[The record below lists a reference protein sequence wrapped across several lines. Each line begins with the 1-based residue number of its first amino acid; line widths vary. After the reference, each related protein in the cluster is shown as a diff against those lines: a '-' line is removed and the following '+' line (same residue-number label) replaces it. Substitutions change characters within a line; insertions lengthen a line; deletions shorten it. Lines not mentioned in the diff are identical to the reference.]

1 MSKTDRR
8 NIMQKVAIIGATGM
22 IGRRILME
30 LIERGH
36 VITAIA
42 RHPFELPGST
52 SIIACYGDVMDAEV
66 VSGHVIAL
74 ENEVLISAIN
84 PDLNDLESFLTA
96 TENLISIA
104 EKAAVKKLITV
115 GGAGSLLLKDGTMV
129 MDSVGFPE
137 AHKGIADIHK
147 RALDIY
153 KKLEGKKFN
162 WINVSP
168 AAMIEPDEKTGTYR
182 LGLDETLL
190 VDAEGRSFIS
200 AEDFASAVADLIED
214 EKIENQRVTVAY

>member
-1 MSKTDRR
+1 
-8 NIMQKVAIIGATGM
+8 MQKVAIIGATGM

-30 LIERGH
+30 LIERDH
-36 VITAIA
+36 VITAIS

-52 SIIACYGDVMDAEV
+52 NLIACYGDVMDASV

-74 ENEVLISAIN
+74 ENEVLISAVN
-84 PDLNDLESFLTA
+84 PDPNDLESFLTA
-96 TENLISIA
+96 TENLIAVA

-115 GGAGSLLLKDGTMV
+115 GGAGSLLLEDGRML
-129 MDSVGFPE
+129 MESEGFPE
-137 AHKGIADIHK
+137 EHKAIADIHR
-147 RALDIY
+147 RALEIY

-168 AAMIEPDEKTGTYR
+168 AAMIEPDEKTGVYR
-182 LGLDETLL
+182 LGLDEKVLR
-190 VDAEGRSFIS
+190 DAEGRSFIS

-214 EKIENQRVTVAY
+214 EHIANQRVTVAY